1 MSTDGMQG
9 AGGGYGQQPPPP
21 VPPPGYGYPQQPP
34 APPQSP
40 PQPPQPPQ
48 QYGYGAP
55 QQAPQAV
62 PPQAPP
68 PGYRHPQQPPQGYG
82 YPQQPQPGG
91 HGYPQQPPQGYGQQP
106 PPGYDYGGP
115 AGPPHQGN
123 TRKKPVGMI
132 VLLVMAVL
140 VLSGAGYGAWYMF
153 VGSASNN
160 VLWSVAAPKPQG
172 STVDANIGTNRGT
185 WFTDKAVVQALTGG
199 VKAYDLDT
207 GKQLWAAPFPG
218 GASQSCIA
226 PENSSGDIG
235 VVTYGESR
243 ACDHVVAYDL
253 NTGKKL
259 WDKKISLGDSSDGAS
274 VARAG
279 DVVVINGGNTALAL
293 KAADG
298 TPAWNPKRFATA
310 DCGSGGFSG
319 GEALLRVRHCQINDP
334 DDPDWG
340 DGWDE
345 VSLVDPATG
354 QARWTYRH
362 EIPEDSFGELSS
374 GNVLSTSPIVMI
386 REGDNGEALF
396 SLDDKTG
403 KVGSEFSPAKPAEF
417 LHTSGSDGG
426 RWPEAGVFGDTF
438 VMGVSEEKSKGLMV
452 AYDLGSGKQLW
463 KTESA
468 EFKEY
473 YPLPTAGGDR
483 ILAYVTSNDNDKGS
497 ELVEFGAE
505 DGSMKTIV
513 EYPIEVDK
521 AMSTTGRPFWHE
533 DRLFMA
539 LADPLTGLGD
549 KAYTLV
555 ALPTTD

>member
-34 APPQSP
+34 VPPQSP
-40 PQPPQPPQ
+40 PQPPQPPQLPPQ

-55 QQAPQAV
+55 QQAPQPGPPQT

-68 PGYRHPQQPPQGYG
+68 PGYGYPQQPPQGYG
-82 YPQQPQPGG
+82 YPQQTQ
-91 HGYPQQPPQGYGQQP
+91 QGYGYAG
-106 PPGYDYGGP
+106 PG
-115 AGPPHQGN
+115 GPPHQGN
-123 TRKKPVGMI
+123 ARKKPVGMI

-153 VGSASNN
+153 VGSPSNN
-160 VLWSVAAPKPQG
+160 VLWSVAAPKSAG
-172 STVDANIGTNRGT
+172 SSVDSNLETNRGT

-199 VKAYDLDT
+199 LKAYDLDT
-207 GKQLWAAPFPG
+207 GKQLWATSLPG
-218 GASQSCIA
+218 GTNHSCIA

-235 VVTYGESR
+235 VVTYGEGR

-253 NTGKKL
+253 NTGKEL
-259 WDKKISLGDSSDGAS
+259 WDKKITLGDSSDGAS

-279 DVVVINGGNTALAL
+279 DVVVINGGDTALAL

-310 DCGSGGFSG
+310 DCGPGGFSG

-334 DDPDWG
+334 DDPDWL

-386 REGDNGEALF
+386 REGDNGEELF

-403 KVGSEFSPAKPAEF
+403 KVRSEFSPAKPAEY
-417 LHTSGSDGG
+417 LHTAGSDGG

-438 VMGVSEEKSKGLMV
+438 VMGVTDEKSKGLIA
-452 AYDLGSGKQLW
+452 AYDLDSGKQLW
-463 KTESA
+463 KTEPT
-468 EFKEY
+468 EFKKY
-473 YPLPTAGGDR
+473 YPLPTAGSDR
-483 ILAYVTSNDNDKGS
+483 ILAYVTSVDNDKGP

-505 DGSMKTIV
+505 DGSMKTVV
-513 EYPIEVDK
+513 EYPVEVGK
-521 AMSTTGRPFWHE
+521 AMGTSGTPFWHE
-533 DRLFMA
+533 DRLYMA
-539 LADPLTGLGD
+539 LADPLTGLSN

-555 ALPTTD
+555 ALPTTA

>member
-1 MSTDGMQG
+1 
-9 AGGGYGQQPPPP
+9 
-21 VPPPGYGYPQQPP
+21 
-34 APPQSP
+34 
-40 PQPPQPPQ
+40 
-48 QYGYGAP
+48 
-55 QQAPQAV
+55 
-62 PPQAPP
+62 
-68 PGYRHPQQPPQGYG
+68 
-82 YPQQPQPGG
+82 
-91 HGYPQQPPQGYGQQP
+91 
-106 PPGYDYGGP
+106 
-115 AGPPHQGN
+115 
-123 TRKKPVGMI
+123 MI

-160 VLWSVAAPKPQG
+160 VLWSVAAPKPAGNSVG
-172 STVDANIGTNRGT
+172 SNIDGNRGT
-185 WFTDKAVVQALTGG
+185 WFTDKAVVQVLTGG

-207 GKQLWAAPFPG
+207 GKQLWATSLPG
-218 GASQSCIA
+218 GSNHSCIA
-226 PENSSGDIG
+226 PEYSSGDIG
-235 VVTYGESR
+235 VVTHGEGK

-253 NTGKKL
+253 NTGKEL

-279 DVVVINGGNTALAL
+279 DVVLINGGNTALAL

-310 DCGSGGFSG
+310 DCPSGGFSG

-354 QARWTYRH
+354 KPRWTYRH

-403 KVGSEFSPAKPAEF
+403 KVRSEFSPAKPAEY
-417 LHTSGSDGG
+417 LQTHGSDGG

-438 VMGVSEEKSKGLMV
+438 VMGVSEGNSKGLMV
-452 AYDLGSGKQLW
+452 AYDLDSGKQLW
-463 KTESA
+463 KTESVQ
-468 EFKEY
+468 FKEY
-473 YPLPTAGGDR
+473 YPLPAAGSDR
-483 ILAYVTSNDNDKGS
+483 ILAYVTNNDNDKGA

-505 DGSMKTIV
+505 DGAMNTVV
-513 EYPIEVDK
+513 EYPEKVDK
-521 AMSTTGRPFWHE
+521 GMSISAMPFWNK
-533 DRLFMA
+533 DRLYVSEA
-539 LADPLTGLGD
+539 KPSVLAGEQ
-549 KAYTLV
+549 AYTLV